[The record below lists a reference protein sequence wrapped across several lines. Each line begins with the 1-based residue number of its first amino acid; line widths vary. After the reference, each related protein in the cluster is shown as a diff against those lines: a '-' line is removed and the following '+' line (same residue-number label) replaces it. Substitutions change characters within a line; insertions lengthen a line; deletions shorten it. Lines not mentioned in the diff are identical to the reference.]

1 MTSII
6 LQGLKAIITANF
18 YVSVLVLVVG
28 SGFCISPTYSYFE
41 FNEEL
46 FGEMSNNLRLI
57 MLYLGITELIVC
69 AYCFLTQRIQFFIPV
84 GFFLILMIGSI
95 KFYGEVNNVEVDENF
110 PLFFLYTGISHVVF
124 GSLAE
129 IKQRINTPN
138 KQ

>member
-1 MTSII
+1 MTTII
-6 LQGLKAIITANF
+6 LQGLKAIITVNF
-18 YVSVLVLVVG
+18 YVSVLILVIG

-95 KFYGEVNNVEVDENF
+95 KFYGEVNNVEVDEDF

>member
-1 MTSII
+1 MTTII

-18 YVSVLVLVVG
+18 YASVLILVIG
-28 SGFCISPTYSYFE
+28 SGFCISPAYSYFE

-124 GSLAE
+124 GSMAE

>member
-1 MTSII
+1 
-6 LQGLKAIITANF
+6 
-18 YVSVLVLVVG
+18 
-28 SGFCISPTYSYFE
+28 
-41 FNEEL
+41 
-46 FGEMSNNLRLI
+46 MSNNLRLI